1 MLQQLPKPDGDRRT
15 LYHHYH
21 AHLAAEWLEERVAFD
36 TSQHRRILQRRPRM
50 SHTIAVVKDLKAM
63 LYAAS
68 DMNPQH
74 YAAIEHQLRAAETL
88 TGGMR

>member
-1 MLQQLPKPDGDRRT
+1 
-15 LYHHYH
+15 
-21 AHLAAEWLEERVAFD
+21 
-36 TSQHRRILQRRPRM
+36 M